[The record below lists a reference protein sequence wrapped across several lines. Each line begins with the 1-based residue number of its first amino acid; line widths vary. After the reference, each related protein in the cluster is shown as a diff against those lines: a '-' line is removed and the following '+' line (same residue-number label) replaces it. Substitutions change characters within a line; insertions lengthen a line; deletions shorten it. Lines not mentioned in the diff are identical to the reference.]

1 MKTTTA
7 SRPRTGGW
15 IRATLLVI
23 LIGIVLLP
31 IALVVGAVA
40 CFLPGGEVRALRHS
54 VGQALGSAPD
64 RRIEFAV
71 RAPVLSLARLGLR
84 FADVPPEART
94 ALASIRGVEVG
105 IYETH
110 GARSREDRARL
121 LPLAESAMNRRGW
134 DRVVGVLDGEAVVAV
149 FMPRQGSSPH
159 DLRLAVM
166 VFNPEQTVVAT
177 VRGDAFPL
185 ANLGFAKLHEH
196 LPFPLRIAAA
206 TR

>member
-1 MKTTTA
+1 MNTA
-7 SRPRTGGW
+7 PASPARNGGW
-15 IRATLLVI
+15 IRATLLV
-23 LIGIVLLP
+23 LLLAIVLLP

-40 CFLPGGEVRALRHS
+40 CFLPGGDVRALRSS
-54 VGQALGSAPD
+54 VGQTLGTAPD

-71 RAPVLSLARLGLR
+71 RSPVLSLARLGLK

-110 GARSREDRARL
+110 GARSREDRAKL

-134 DRVVGVLDGEAVVAV
+134 DRVVGVVDGENVVAV
-149 FMPRQGSSPH
+149 FMPRNETSPR
-159 DLRLAVM
+159 DVRLAVL

-177 VRGDAFPL
+177 VRGDAVPL

-196 LPFPLRIAAA
+196 LPLPLRMATAA
-206 TR
+206 R